1 MNPIRYGDACTIDL
15 DIKYQEHILITIIHQ
30 FITNFENYIGIYVK
44 HVISIVLSQW

>member
-30 FITNFENYIGIYVK
+30 YITNFENSIGIYVK

>member
-30 FITNFENYIGIYVK
+30 FITNFENSIDIY
-44 HVISIVLSQW
+44 